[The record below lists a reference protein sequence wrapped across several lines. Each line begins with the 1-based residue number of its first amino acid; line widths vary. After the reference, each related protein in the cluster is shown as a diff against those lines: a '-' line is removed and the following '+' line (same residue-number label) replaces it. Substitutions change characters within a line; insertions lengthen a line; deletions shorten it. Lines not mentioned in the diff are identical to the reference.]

1 MLKGKLSLISFIL
14 GVLLIFLAMVV
25 VILFPDFRITKT
37 TMNVVL
43 LVLLIPWAVFIVSIL
58 FGSKKNK
65 N

>member
-1 MLKGKLSLISFIL
+1 MFKGKLSLISFIA
-14 GVLLIFLAMVV
+14 GVLLIFFAMLI
-25 VILFPDFRITKT
+25 VILFPSLKVTKT

-58 FGSKKNK
+58 SGNKKNK